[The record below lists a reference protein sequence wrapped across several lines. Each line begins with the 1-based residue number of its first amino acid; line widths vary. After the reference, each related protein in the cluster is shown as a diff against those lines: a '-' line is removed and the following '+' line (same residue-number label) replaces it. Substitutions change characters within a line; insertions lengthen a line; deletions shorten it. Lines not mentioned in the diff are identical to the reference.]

1 MTTSGDRARVG
12 WLRAREQSFRFAF
25 RGLGRLVA
33 EPNTKVHA
41 FVAVAVVVVSAAAR
55 LSAVEW
61 ALMVF
66 AIGFVFAA
74 EAFNTALESLAD
86 AAVPTEHPLVG
97 AAKDVAAS
105 AVLIA
110 SLAAAVVGVLVL
122 GPRLFGWWVGW
133 F

>member
-1 MTTSGDRARVG
+1 MTTSGDRVRVG
-12 WLRAREQSFRFAF
+12 WLRARGRSFQFAL
-25 RGLGRLVA
+25 RGLGRLFA
-33 EPNTKVHA
+33 EPNTKIHA
-41 FVAVAVVVVSAAAR
+41 FVAVAVVVVSAVAR

-66 AIGFVFAA
+66 AIGLVFAA

-97 AAKDVAAS
+97 AAKDVGAA
-105 AVLIA
+105 AVLVA

-122 GPRLFGWWVGW
+122 GPRLFGD
-133 F
+133 